1 LLPQKYSSR
10 ISCSL
15 EVWCNDKILLHEED
29 EQKSYYLCLVLSS
42 ETEKEIRCRPQSIV
56 NLAPAVAEEDRI
68 QQILLG
74 DGDPFSRQT
83 AVAFSQQLRAG
94 RFNNPPSCHLL
105 LFLLRLRLLVIIGI
119 SAVVSQKDFVR
130 LSSLE

>member
-1 LLPQKYSSR
+1 
-10 ISCSL
+10 
-15 EVWCNDKILLHEED
+15 
-29 EQKSYYLCLVLSS
+29 VLSS

-105 LFLLRLRLLVIIGI
+105 LLLLQLRLLVIIGI